1 MTLATV
7 IFTEKWHLTCAV
19 LQTLKAGDL
28 NVCAVT
34 QQSKKM
40 FSSAQVSEVH
50 LLACSNS
57 IDNYPKDKKNS
68 YFNNDLVAVLPVNIF
83 YCHSIYTCALHN
95 QCTARYD
102 SGKRK
107 TAGLCYQDMLWET
120 QRCFERK
127 ISKENSSQNIL
138 FQRHYSS
145 FSSRLIMI
153 NELNA

>member
-19 LQTLKAGDL
+19 LQTLTAGDL

-57 IDNYPKDKKNS
+57 RDNYPKDKKNS
-68 YFNNDLVAVLPVNIF
+68 YFNNDLVAVLPINIF

-95 QCTARYD
+95 QCTAWYELRQKKNCRPLLPRYAV
-102 SGKRK
+102 GNPK
-107 TAGLCYQDMLWET
+107 MLWKKNI
-120 QRCFERK
+120 QREFLPK
-127 ISKENSSQNIL
+127 HPLPKTLQFIFIKAYLWLMN
-138 FQRHYSS
+138 
-145 FSSRLIMI
+145 
-153 NELNA
+153 